1 MASCDSSWAEEL
13 VKMRVP
19 FTRLN
24 TGWIRLAGLLVA
36 APGLADLC
44 PAYELTY
51 AKTGYQVTAGMDY
64 AIHYELKQLIA
75 RHEQLFQRKVPAD
88 FKLSYRIFLTREEFE
103 KYQPAGEKINSK
115 ALLGYTR
122 FWSQSYVPHPGPED
136 VIQVRAEIVT
146 WKQEQPDVLLSTVL
160 HETTHAVSHAFLF
173 DMPLWMKEGS
183 ADWFGRPAWANGRA
197 QQLDRAAAWQS
208 LKTLL
213 DEGKLPPVRAYLET
227 EDYGEW
233 DRMFHG
239 RAGVGYTVGYSLFDF
254 FMSQPDAQTYL
265 ARLLKTPDV
274 ELGEKPGKVFAA
286 ELARTWQGGLP
297 MFERGWHNWIRRKA
311 STEKPPR

>member
-1 MASCDSSWAEEL
+1 MI
-13 VKMRVP
+13 VRVP
-19 FTRLN
+19 FAILN
-24 TGWIRLAGLLVA
+24 AGCARLAGLLVVA
-36 APGLADLC
+36 MAVANSC

-51 AKTGYQVTAGMDY
+51 ARTGYQVTAGMDY

-103 KYQPAGEKINSK
+103 KYQPGGQKIASK
-115 ALLGYTR
+115 SLLGYTR
-122 FWSQSYVPHPGPED
+122 FSSQSRVPHRGPED
-136 VIQVRAEIVT
+136 IVQARAEIVT
-146 WKQEQPDVLLSTVL
+146 WKHEQPNVLLATVL
-160 HETTHAVSHAFLF
+160 HETTHAVSQAFLL

-197 QQLDRAAAWQS
+197 QQIDRAQAWRS
-208 LKTLL
+208 LKALL

-239 RAGVGYTVGYSLFDF
+239 HVDVGYVVGYSLFDF
-254 FMSQPDAQTYL
+254 FMSQTDAQTYL

-274 ELGEKPGKVFAA
+274 ELGDTPGKVFTA
-286 ELARTWQGGLP
+286 ELAKTWRGGLP

-311 STEKPPR
+311 ESEKLPN